1 MSHQEADRAPVHVP
15 ERFAHL
21 FWNADVA
28 SLDLERDGRFIAS
41 RLLMADDVAAWGW
54 AVQHLS
60 ADALASV
67 ARLRHAT
74 PRRAALAIN
83 LAADRVVFS
92 NKPDGSSR
100 LSSPTAR

>member
-1 MSHQEADRAPVHVP
+1 MHGTELAGEQVP
-15 ERFAHL
+15 ERFAYL

-28 SLDLERDGRFIAS
+28 SLDIDRDGRYIAS

-67 ARLRHAT
+67 ARLRHAS
-74 PRRAALAIN
+74 PCRAALARN
-83 LAADRVVFS
+83 LASARA
-92 NKPDGSSR
+92 SR
-100 LSSPTAR
+100 G